1 MILQQQKKAIR
12 LMKTH
17 LGACFDTL
25 MRHQHR
31 YVPPP
36 SAKVATEGYHMG
48 ICGCHRDKRN
58 EHHEK
63 KCFGQQL
70 SESLIHHSSFR
81 HWNFFK
87 THFFTSLPQAM

>member
-70 SESLIHHSSFR
+70 SESLIHHSDIGI
-81 HWNFFK
+81 FFK